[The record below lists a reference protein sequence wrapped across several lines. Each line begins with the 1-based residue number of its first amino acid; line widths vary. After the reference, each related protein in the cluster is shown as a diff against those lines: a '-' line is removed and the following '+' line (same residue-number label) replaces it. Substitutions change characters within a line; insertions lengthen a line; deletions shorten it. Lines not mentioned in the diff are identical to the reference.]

1 MEKTL
6 LLTGA
11 TGLLGSHVL
20 KEMQES
26 SWASS
31 YDILAPSSTELDLT
45 SPKDTED
52 YFNSHRPAIIIH
64 LAAKVMGLRG
74 NLDNQISSMHSNMN
88 INQNLFM
95 ACTKHPPEKIFFAGT
110 VASYSFPYETLPLSE
125 SGFLDGDV
133 HAGEFG
139 YAWAKRMGYP
149 WLKMLSD
156 EFGLSWTYGIL
167 TNLFGP
173 NDRFV
178 GPYTHVAPALIHR
191 ANETSKASPQK
202 ALRVWGNKNV
212 TRDFMYAPDAAKA
225 VLVTLEHASPTGMM
239 VNIGTGQE
247 TSMGELAVLIASQF
261 GLDFVEW
268 DSEKPVGVSKRWL
281 NVQLLESLGFKAD
294 PDKRSQI
301 QETVSWYLSNQGT
314 LR

>member
-1 MEKTL
+1 MKSTL

-20 KEMQES
+20 KELQES
-26 SWASS
+26 SWANS

-52 YFNSHRPAIIIH
+52 YLNSHRPSIVIH

-74 NLDNQISSMHSNMN
+74 NLDNQISSMQSNMS

-110 VASYSFPYETLPLSE
+110 VASYSFPYESLPLSE

-149 WLKMLSD
+149 WLKMLSN

-191 ANETSKASPQK
+191 ANETSKASPKK
-202 ALRVWGNKNV
+202 ALRVWGKKNV

-247 TSMGELAVLIASQF
+247 TSMGELAELIAYQF
-261 GLDFVEW
+261 GLDSVEW
-268 DSEKPVGVSKRWL
+268 DSEQPVGVSKRWL
-281 NVQLLESLGFKAD
+281 NVQLLESLGFRAD
-294 PDKRSQI
+294 LDKRTQI
-301 QETVSWYLSNQGT
+301 QETVSWYLSNQST